1 MNRAEKLAYLNE
13 VAATVRTI
21 QALIQVGA
29 DTQALREFARN
40 RGDVVIEETPGAM
53 VLRLRKLV
61 SWHITLDHGGAIIGY
76 RFDGLTDL
84 MEDIGIDFSGN
95 DFTPH

>member
-1 MNRAEKLAYLNE
+1 VTRAEKLAYLNE
-13 VAATVRTI
+13 VAATVRSI
-21 QALIQVGA
+21 QSLIQVGA
-29 DTQALREFARN
+29 DTRALRDLARD
-40 RGDVVIEETPGAM
+40 RGDVTIEETPGAM

-61 SWHITLDHGGAIIGY
+61 CWHITLDRAGTIVGY

-84 MEDIGIDFSGN
+84 MQDVGIDFSGN